1 MISIK
6 IVKNRI
12 VHEPS
17 PHKCFKIQPL
27 TSYQV
32 SRILLIMAQTLTF
45 IFVGLLAFGTL
56 IRLWL
61 GSRQISF
68 VQAHREKVPDAFVNN
83 ITLDAHQ
90 KAADYSSAKTKIVLV
105 EVIVQALLL
114 FALTIGGG
122 LQWIDTF
129 WMGLLPNHEIFR
141 GALVI
146 CSALLI
152 SSLIDLP
159 FDYYKTFVIDEQ
171 FGFNKMTRKMFLSD
185 LVKHSIVGLLL
196 GAPILFAALWLM
208 QGAGEYWWF
217 YLWVVWTVFNIV
229 MLAVYPT
236 FIAPLF
242 NKFTPLADEGLKSR
256 IESLLT
262 KCGFKSQ
269 GLFVMD
275 GSARSSHG
283 NAYFTGFGSSK
294 RVVFFDTLL
303 ERLNVEEIEAVLAHE
318 LGHFKHHHVIKRI
331 AMIFFVSFLGLA
343 LLGWLINQSWFFEG
357 LGVTTESN
365 YMALLLFMLVS
376 PVFLF
381 LIRPLMASYSR
392 KNEFEADDYAAK
404 NASANHLIEALV
416 KLYRDNAS
424 TLTPDPIHSA
434 FYDSHPPASIRI
446 SKLAAY
452 TS

>member
-1 MISIK
+1 MSLA
-6 IVKNRI
+6 
-12 VHEPS
+12 
-17 PHKCFKIQPL
+17 L
-27 TSYQV
+27 T
-32 SRILLIMAQTLTF
+32 IIFTALLITTT
-45 IFVGLLAFGTL
+45 G
-56 IRLWL
+56 IRVWL
-61 GSRQISF
+61 GRRHITYVQSHRNQVPAAFEGNIS
-68 VQAHREKVPDAFVNN
+68 
-83 ITLDAHQ
+83 LDSHQ
-90 KAADYSSAKTKIVLV
+90 KAADYSAAKTRLV
-105 EVIVQALLL
+105 IIEAIVQALLL
-114 FALTIGGG
+114 AALTLGGG
-122 LQWIDTF
+122 LQWIDDI
-129 WMGLLPNHEIFR
+129 WRELLSSQHIIR

-159 FDYYKTFVIDEQ
+159 FEYYKTFVIDER
-171 FGFNKMTRKMFLSD
+171 FGFNKMTKAMFFSD
-185 LVKHSIVGLLL
+185 LVKHSLVGLAL
-196 GAPILFAALWLM
+196 GAPLLFAALWLM
-208 QGAGEYWWF
+208 QSAGQYWWL
-217 YLWVVWTVFNIV
+217 YLWLVWSIFNLV

-242 NKFTPLADEGLKSR
+242 NKFSPLADESLKQR
-256 IESLLT
+256 IEMLLT

-283 NAYFTGFGSSK
+283 NAYFTGFGASK

-303 ERLNVEEIEAVLAHE
+303 DRLNADEIEAVLAHE

-331 AMIFFVSFLGLA
+331 ALMFFVSFVGLA
-343 LLGWLINQSWFFEG
+343 LLGWLINQPWFYSG
-357 LGVTTESN
+357 LGVDLMSN
-365 YMALLLFMLVS
+365 YMALILFLLVS

-381 LIRPLMASYSR
+381 LLHPIMASYSR

-404 NASANHLIEALV
+404 HANPKYLVEALV

-424 TLTPDPIHSA
+424 TLTPDPLHSA

-452 TS
+452 T

>member
-1 MISIK
+1 MAST
-6 IVKNRI
+6 
-12 VHEPS
+12 
-17 PHKCFKIQPL
+17 L
-27 TSYQV
+27 T
-32 SRILLIMAQTLTF
+32 IIFITLLILTT
-45 IFVGLLAFGTL
+45 AT
-56 IRLWL
+56 RLWL
-61 GSRQISF
+61 GSRQISH
-68 VQAHREKVPDAFVNN
+68 VQANRAQVPSAFADN
-83 ITLDAHQ
+83 ISLEAHQ
-90 KAADYSSAKTKIVLV
+90 KAADYSSAKTKLVLLEAV
-105 EVIVQALLL
+105 VQALLL
-114 FALTIGGG
+114 AALTIGGG
-122 LQWIDTF
+122 LQWIDDA
-129 WMGLLPNHEIFR
+129 WRNVLSNHEIIR

-146 CSALLI
+146 CTAMLV

-159 FDYYKTFVIDEQ
+159 FEYYKTFMVDEK
-171 FGFNKMTRKMFLSD
+171 FGFNKMTKAMFYSD
-185 LVKHSIVGLLL
+185 LVKHGLVGLAL
-196 GAPILFAALWLM
+196 GLPILFAALWLM
-208 QGAGEYWWF
+208 QGAGQYWWF
-217 YLWVVWTVFNIV
+217 YLWVVWSLFNIV

-242 NKFTPLADEGLKSR
+242 NKFTPLADESLKTR
-256 IESLLT
+256 IETLLT

-303 ERLNVEEIEAVLAHE
+303 NRLNGEEIEAVLAHE

-331 AMIFFVSFLGLA
+331 IIMFSLSFLGLA
-343 LLGWLINQSWFFEG
+343 LLGWLMKQTWFYNG
-357 LGVTTESN
+357 LGITEPSN
-365 YMALLLFMLVS
+365 HMALILFLLVS

-381 LIRPLMASYSR
+381 ILRPIMASYSR

-404 NASANHLIEALV
+404 HANANRLVDALV

-424 TLTPDPIHSA
+424 TLTPDPLHSA

-452 TS
+452 TAG

>member
-1 MISIK
+1 
-6 IVKNRI
+6 
-12 VHEPS
+12 
-17 PHKCFKIQPL
+17 
-27 TSYQV
+27 
-32 SRILLIMAQTLTF
+32 MASTLTF
-45 IFVGLLAFGTL
+45 VFIGLLIATTL
-56 IRLWL
+56 TRLWL
-61 GSRQISF
+61 GSRHIGY
-68 VQAHREKVPDAFVNN
+68 VQAHRGQVPQAFKQS
-83 ITLDAHQ
+83 ISLEAHQ
-90 KAADYSSAKTKIVLV
+90 KAADYSAAKTKLVLAEAV
-105 EVIVQALLL
+105 VQALLL
-114 FALTIGGG
+114 AVLTIGGG
-122 LQWIDTF
+122 LQWIDSI
-129 WMGLLPNHEIFR
+129 WRDILPNHDIIR

-159 FDYYKTFVIDEQ
+159 FEYYKTFSVDEK
-171 FGFNKMTRKMFLSD
+171 FGFNKMTPSMFFSD
-185 LVKHSIVGLLL
+185 LAKHSLVGLAL
-196 GAPILFAALWLM
+196 GLPILFAALWLM
-208 QGAGEYWWF
+208 QGAGQYWWF
-217 YLWVVWTVFNIV
+217 YLWVVWSVFNII

-242 NKFTPLADEGLKSR
+242 NKFTPLADESLKTR
-256 IESLLT
+256 IEALLT

-275 GSARSSHG
+275 GSTRSGHG

-303 ERLNVEEIEAVLAHE
+303 SSLNTDEIEAVLAHE

-331 AMIFFVSFLGLA
+331 ALMFFVSFLGLA
-343 LLGWLINQSWFFEG
+343 LLGWLMNQAWFYNG
-357 LGVTTESN
+357 LGVTEASN
-365 YMALLLFMLVS
+365 YMALILFLLVS

-381 LIRPLMASYSR
+381 LLRPLMASYSR

-404 NASANHLIEALV
+404 HANAKHLVEALV

-424 TLTPDPIHSA
+424 TLTPDPLHSA

-452 TS
+452 TAI